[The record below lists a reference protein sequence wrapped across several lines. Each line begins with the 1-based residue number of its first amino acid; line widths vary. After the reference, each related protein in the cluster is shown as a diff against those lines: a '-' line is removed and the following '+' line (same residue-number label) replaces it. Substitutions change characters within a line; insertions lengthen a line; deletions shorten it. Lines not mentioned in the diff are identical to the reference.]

1 MLHDH
6 IKVIKWSLN
15 FMARLHCFPIIWDK
29 DKIKF
34 KKNLFFT
41 RFFEIVQILYFVLI
55 LYVILIQVHADCGV
69 QILFSLQVGLGLTM
83 IYLWGMGVQL
93 AKIGGTLLNTI
104 SAFEIWLKHNF
115 GGIFSNMER
124 TRRNTFLRRVL
135 SFANGLC
142 PAVGILRMRRLANN
156 SCNPIFLGYAIGY
169 CAPCGEQ
176 VSNYGVETLKLIKL
190 GVIVPDGLNVTVEV
204 FKSMLLNF
212 LKILFPSISTGPT
225 RISLSSRIEL
235 YRCLEIVGKE
245 LNHFGSSRIVPAVLI
260 VCPMVQIFY
269 TFVLIK
275 FYKTQS
281 VGGIITYCT
290 VVILCVLAS
299 MAFDT
304 FASQIGVKSDQRR
317 KEWGKERGLKK
328 VERKILTSLQPI
340 RIRIGSN
347 FVDRDTALMEI
358 SIDNFH
364 LSGVRVTN
372 EDTDQSSDFS
382 EGLKFSS

>member
-1 MLHDH
+1 MQS
-6 IKVIKWSLN
+6 INW
-15 FMARLHCFPIIWDK
+15 
-29 DKIKF
+29 
-34 KKNLFFT
+34 
-41 RFFEIVQILYFVLI
+41 EI
-55 LYVILIQVHADCGV
+55 
-69 QILFSLQVGLGLTM
+69 
-83 IYLWGMGVQL
+83 
-93 AKIGGTLLNTI
+93 
-104 SAFEIWLKHNF
+104 LKHNMH
-115 GGIFSNMER
+115 INME
-124 TRRNTFLRRVL
+124 
-135 SFANGLC
+135 
-142 PAVGILRMRRLANN
+142 M
-156 SCNPIFLGYAIGY
+156 
-169 CAPCGEQ
+169 Q
-176 VSNYGVETLKLIKL
+176 YGNLMAK
-190 GVIVPDGLNVTVEV
+190 NC
-204 FKSMLLNF
+204 FFRLLNF

-347 FVDRDTALMEI
+347 FVDRDTAL
-358 SIDNFH
+358 
-364 LSGVRVTN
+364 VT
-372 EDTDQSSDFS
+372 QDFC
-382 EGLKFSS
+382 LKQTASLLLM